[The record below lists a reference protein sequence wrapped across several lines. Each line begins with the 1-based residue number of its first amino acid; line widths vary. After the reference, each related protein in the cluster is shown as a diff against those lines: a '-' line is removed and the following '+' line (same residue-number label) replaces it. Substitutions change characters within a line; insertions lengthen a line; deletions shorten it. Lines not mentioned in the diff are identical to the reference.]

1 MVIGAAEDFERG
13 PIAVIDDEGL
23 RNHLQHLTPALS
35 TELCRAGMDDVD
47 AAIDI
52 VLQRVAEA
60 IDVPCV
66 ALVEYDEHGGSVQTH
81 GWAAASHVSALSDA
95 PWGLQADGDILV
107 ADLPIESASRLGV
120 RSAVV
125 VRATIAGAPGLALAL
140 GSARD
145 SRAWPPAVVETIHLV
160 AEIVASAV
168 RRRQLDFALRNS
180 EQEVQRLR
188 TAAEQETFTFDD
200 GADLPEFEGIVG
212 KSEALR
218 AALARLHEVAP
229 TNSSVLLLGET
240 GTGKEL
246 FARAIHY
253 RGPRRAHPLV
263 VVNCA
268 ALPPALIESELFG
281 HSRGAFTGAITT
293 RQGRFEMAN
302 RGTLFLDEIGDL
314 PLDLQTK
321 LLRVLQEG
329 TFERVGSSQT
339 QSVDVRIIAATHR
352 DLRQAIA
359 ERQFRDDLYYRLSV
373 FPIRIPSLRDRRA
386 DIRELVWYIIRK
398 RQRSMQRSIT
408 RVPDGVMQ
416 ALQQYDWPGNVR
428 ELENVIERAL
438 IHSTGDTLNL
448 LDDHFGPAPAPE
460 LDGTL
465 VSVERSHISEVL
477 EACGG
482 RINGAGNAAERLGM
496 HPNTLRFR
504 MKKLGIVRKG
514 NRREDVIDPS
524 VPGSGP
530 KRAAASTGY

>member
-1 MVIGAAEDFERG
+1 MR
-13 PIAVIDDEGL
+13 
-23 RNHLQHLTPALS
+23 
-35 TELCRAGMDDVD
+35 
-47 AAIDI
+47 
-52 VLQRVAEA
+52 
-60 IDVPCV
+60 
-66 ALVEYDEHGGSVQTH
+66 
-81 GWAAASHVSALSDA
+81 WAATTQASALADA
-95 PWGLQADGDILV
+95 PWGLRSDDDVVV
-107 ADLPIESASRLGV
+107 ADLPDDYAGRSGL

-125 VRATIAGAPGLALAL
+125 IRATVAGSPGLALAL
-140 GSARD
+140 GAAHHSRGWSA
-145 SRAWPPAVVETIHLV
+145 PVVESIRLV

-168 RRRQLDFALRNS
+168 RRRQQDLALRDT
-180 EQEVQRLR
+180 EQELLR
-188 TAAEQETFTFDD
+188 MRATAAQPTFSIDD
-200 GADLPEFEGIVG
+200 GADVPECEGIIG
-212 KSEALR
+212 RSPSLR
-218 AALARLHEVAP
+218 AALGRLHEVAA
-229 TNSSVLLLGET
+229 THSSVLLLGET

-246 FARAIHY
+246 FARAIHQ
-253 RGPRRAHPLV
+253 RGPRRAYPLV

-268 ALPPALIESELFG
+268 ALPPSLIESELFG

-339 QSVDVRIIAATHR
+339 QTVDVRIIAATHR

-373 FPIRIPSLRDRRA
+373 FPIHIPSLRDRRT
-386 DIRELVWYIIRK
+386 DIRDLVWHIIRK
-398 RQRSMQRSIT
+398 RQRTMQRSIA

-438 IHSTGDTLNL
+438 IHSTSDTLNL
-448 LDDHFGPAPAPE
+448 LDDHFGPAAAPE
-460 LDGTL
+460 IDGTL
-465 VSVERSHISEVL
+465 VSVERSHISDVL
-477 EACGG
+477 DACGG

-514 NRREDVIDPS
+514 GQREATIDP
-524 VPGSGP
+524 
-530 KRAAASTGY
+530 AAASGVTKRASAVTSY

>member
-1 MVIGAAEDFERG
+1 M
-13 PIAVIDDEGL
+13 
-23 RNHLQHLTPALS
+23 
-35 TELCRAGMDDVD
+35 
-47 AAIDI
+47 
-52 VLQRVAEA
+52 
-60 IDVPCV
+60 
-66 ALVEYDEHGGSVQTH
+66 
-81 GWAAASHVSALSDA
+81 
-95 PWGLQADGDILV
+95 
-107 ADLPIESASRLGV
+107 
-120 RSAVV
+120 
-125 VRATIAGAPGLALAL
+125 
-140 GSARD
+140 
-145 SRAWPPAVVETIHLV
+145 
-160 AEIVASAV
+160 
-168 RRRQLDFALRNS
+168 
-180 EQEVQRLR
+180 
-188 TAAEQETFTFDD
+188 
-200 GADLPEFEGIVG
+200 
-212 KSEALR
+212 
-218 AALARLHEVAP
+218 AP

-428 ELENVIERAL
+428 ELENTVERAVVL
-438 IHSTGDTLNL
+438 SA
-448 LDDHFGPAPAPE
+448 GPVITARAISVLGTTASPASGLPSLRLRPNIE
-460 LDGTL
+460 W
-465 VSVERSHISEVL
+465 VEKETIRRAL
-477 EACGG
+477 ESARGVKKD
-482 RINGAGNAAERLGM
+482 AAELM
-496 HPNTLRFR
+496 
-504 MKKLGIVRKG
+504 GISQRALSYYLAKY
-514 NRREDVIDPS
+514 RID
-524 VPGSGP
+524 
-530 KRAAASTGY
+530 